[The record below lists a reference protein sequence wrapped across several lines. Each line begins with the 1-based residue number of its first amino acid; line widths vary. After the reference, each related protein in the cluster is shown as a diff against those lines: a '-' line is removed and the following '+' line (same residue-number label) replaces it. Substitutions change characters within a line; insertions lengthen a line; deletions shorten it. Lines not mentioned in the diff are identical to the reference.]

1 MYIQTMNIDISTKT
15 LLWNYPKTWWSHPIL
30 EWNIWMSQNW
40 HLKIQILISED
51 VCFAL
56 IATFL
61 EVPLTYIWMN
71 FFRSNRLSHGASKC
85 RKLSGLV
92 LSLGLACV
100 APKCCPPLG
109 HLSGC
114 PPHIFEETH
123 PEFQLPFL
131 GKHTKIFRK
140 KFVFE
145 IRGTY
150 ATLQTE
156 LFCLYLSTVAM
167 LISNSNWVIFG
178 FWTLFWWFWREGLF
192 AQIGV
197 LYGTR
202 MYWFRVPNKWH

>member
-150 ATLQTE
+150 ATLQNGTI
-156 LFCLYLSTVAM
+156 LFVFVHCSDAYIKFQLGYLWVLNTFLMVLKRRPVCTNWCTV
-167 LISNSNWVIFG
+167 WH
-178 FWTLFWWFWREGLF
+178 TH
-192 AQIGV
+192 V
-197 LYGTR
+197 L
-202 MYWFRVPNKWH
+202 V